1 MLRERH
7 ILIVTGAQTQRALS
21 SSLVANGFAAT
32 TVESSQRALD
42 QLAVSKCDLLIIDL
56 STLDDAIDLIKRVRS
71 VATLKQ
77 LPILV
82 IGEWGTGLLSLA
94 LSAGA
99 DAGEPLP
106 LSEARIIESVERLL
120 HRRAATAGVGK

>member
-7 ILIVTGAQTQRALS
+7 ILIVTNAQSQRALS
-21 SSLVANGFAAT
+21 SSLVANGFPAT
-32 TVESSQRALD
+32 TVESSERALD
-42 QLAVSKCDLLIIDL
+42 QLAVSNYDLLIVDL
-56 STLDDAIDLIKRVRS
+56 STLDDAIDLIKSVRS
-71 VATLKQ
+71 VTTLKQ

-99 DAGEPLP
+99 GASEPLP
-106 LSEARIIESVERLL
+106 LSEARIIQSVERLL
-120 HRRAATAGVGK
+120 YRRAATAGAGK